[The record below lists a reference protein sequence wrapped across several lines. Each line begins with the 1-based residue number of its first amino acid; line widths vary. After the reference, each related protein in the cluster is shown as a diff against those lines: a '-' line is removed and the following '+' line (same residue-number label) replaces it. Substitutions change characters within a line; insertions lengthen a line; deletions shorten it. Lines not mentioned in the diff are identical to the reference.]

1 MHRPLI
7 LAAAL
12 LLTACQTT
20 RPAAPVPTPPDPC
33 PASAAAALEPR
44 ISQPP
49 LTDQEQLA
57 LDVGGIRILGA
68 DRYAG
73 RELGR
78 AQADA
83 RTARLESRI
92 EQTRRWC
99 DGRRAEPLPVSID
112 ELADG

>member
-7 LAAAL
+7 LAAAM
-12 LLTACQTT
+12 LLTACQTV
-20 RPAAPVPTPPDPC
+20 RPADPVPPPPDPC
-33 PASAAAALEPR
+33 PASASAALEPR
-44 ISQPP
+44 PGQVT

-83 RTARLESRI
+83 RTARLENRI

-99 DGRRAEPLPVSID
+99 LGR
-112 ELADG
+112 

>member
-12 LLTACQTT
+12 LLSACQTV
-20 RPAAPVPTPPDPC
+20 RPADPVPIPADPC
-33 PASAAAALEPR
+33 PASATAALEPR
-44 ISQPP
+44 PSQ
-49 LTDQEQLA
+49 LAVSDQEQLA

-83 RTARLESRI
+83 RTARLESRV

-99 DGRRAEPLPVSID
+99 EGRRPDP
-112 ELADG
+112 G